1 LLENILRAIV
11 DHFIIKN
18 YESPRLKVAQPQGS
32 FNFGS
37 CYFDA
42 RLVKKGGEHMGSF
55 YNLENTTFSLSKQKF
70 CALLF

>member
-1 LLENILRAIV
+1 LLENILRGVV

-18 YESPRLKVAQPQGS
+18 YELPRLKVAQPQGS

-55 YNLENTTFSLSKQKF
+55 YNL
-70 CALLF
+70 